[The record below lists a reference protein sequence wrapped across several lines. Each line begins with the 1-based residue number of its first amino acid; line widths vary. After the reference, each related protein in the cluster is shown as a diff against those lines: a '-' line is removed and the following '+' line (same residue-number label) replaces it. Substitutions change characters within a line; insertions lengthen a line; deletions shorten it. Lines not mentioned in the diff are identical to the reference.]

1 VTRQFALAIES
12 NVSQGLRAPRSL
24 FSILKVWRKKTR
36 RPAAYRTAWK
46 KGMATLVVKR
56 LVESGSVRAGD
67 IGVITP
73 YEAQTSLIKAML
85 QSQSLGDVEAANIDA
100 S

>member
-1 VTRQFALAIES
+1 
-12 NVSQGLRAPRSL
+12 
-24 FSILKVWRKKTR
+24 
-36 RPAAYRTAWK
+36 
-46 KGMATLVVKR
+46 MATLVVKR

-85 QSQSLGDVEAANIDA
+85 QSESLGDVEAATIDVFRVA
-100 S
+100 SMKLLFSLLCGPTQAAASVTLMMAAAPTSHLHGPGAV